1 MNLTAKRR
9 FLLTGAAAALITG
22 PGLGRARADAP
33 APSRSE
39 LIDEAMQVGQTQRVM
54 EGVALAL
61 VDTMIAMPQLARLK
75 PEQRMRLGAAMA
87 RAYAPRRFVDRV
99 RELMVA
105 HAQDGDLR
113 QFINN
118 MRQPLPQRALE
129 MEIVASA
136 ATTEL
141 IERHARSIATD
152 PETIARINAVRR
164 LDAASGGTEMLLAI
178 TVASVLS
185 SQDMQ
190 RRLQAEQEPASS
202 ERDPAQPVDPRA
214 RRAQVSRDEVERLAR
229 NLRPRVHREVI
240 NGALFT
246 YRWLSLDELLEYTAI
261 HEQPA
266 MRKVS
271 TLINDALGSV
281 FMVAQSDA
289 VEQILLE
296 IKGKGETPA

>member
-1 MNLTAKRR
+1 MNSTANRR
-9 FLLTGAAAALITG
+9 LLLTGAAAALLMG
-22 PGLGRARADAP
+22 PGLGTGRAQAP
-33 APSRSE
+33 ESTHSK
-39 LIDEAMQVGQTQRVM
+39 LVDEAMQVSQTQRVM
-54 EGVALAL
+54 EGVAQAL
-61 VDTMIAMPQLARLK
+61 VDSMIATPQLARLK

-113 QFINN
+113 QFISY
-118 MRQPLPQRALE
+118 MRQPLAQKALE

-152 PETIARINAVRR
+152 PETVARINAVRR

-185 SQDMQ
+185 SQEMQ

-202 ERDPAQPVDPRA
+202 EREPAQPVDPRA
-214 RRAQVSRDEVERLAR
+214 RRAQVPREEVERLAR
-229 NLRPRVHREVI
+229 NLRPRVYREVI
-240 NGALFT
+240 NSALFT

-266 MRKVS
+266 MRKIA

-281 FMVAQSDA
+281 FMVAQADA

-296 IKGKGETPA
+296 VKGKGETPA